1 MPQNH
6 LRPHLGAD
14 HGVNLFSQVIFR
26 VEVKRQKAQVRKNH
40 LTMSAGCAFL
50 VGVEIKQ
57 RLAIWDYAQKNR
69 LTIDEFVTAKASSQ
83 KRLSQRRIKD
93 LLLRLQPKDV
103 LLVSELSRLGR
114 SVGQIIFIV
123 EKLIAKQVRLVAIKE
138 GIDLA
143 GALDLQTKVM
153 ITLFSLFA
161 EIERDLISER
171 TKEGVMAAR
180 AKGKMVGR
188 PKGVLGKLKLDGK
201 EEEIRLLLQK
211 GVSKSAIAKIL
222 AVPDPTLRHFIKTRR
237 LGETG

>member
-1 MPQNH
+1 MRVIAY
-6 LRPHLGAD
+6 LR
-14 HGVNLFSQVIFR
+14 VSTT
-26 VEVKRQKAQVRKNH
+26 RQDLDQ
-40 LTMSAGCAFL
+40 
-50 VGVEIKQ
+50 Q

-83 KRLSQRRIKD
+83 KSMKRRRISD
-93 LLLRLQPKDV
+93 LLTILQPTDV

-114 SVGQIIFIV
+114 SVGQIISIV
-123 EKLIAKQVRLVAIKE
+123 EKLIAKSVRLVAIKE

-143 GALDLQTKVM
+143 GTADLQTKVM
-153 ITLFSLFA
+153 ITLFLREVLPPTRRALFA

-180 AKGKMVGR
+180 AKGKMLGR
-188 PKGVLGKLKLDGK
+188 PKGVLGKSRLDGK

-211 GVSKSAIAKIL
+211 RVSKSAIARIL
-222 AVPDPTLRHFIKTRR
+222 EVPDPTLRHFIKTRQ

>member
-1 MPQNH
+1 M
-6 LRPHLGAD
+6 
-14 HGVNLFSQVIFR
+14 R
-26 VEVKRQKAQVRKNH
+26 VVAYIRVSTARQDLDQ
-40 LTMSAGCAFL
+40 
-50 VGVEIKQ
+50 Q

-69 LTIDEFVTAKASSQ
+69 LTIDEFVTAKVSSQ
-83 KRLSQRRIKD
+83 KSMKRRRISD
-93 LLLRLQPKDV
+93 LLTILQPTDV

-114 SVGQIIFIV
+114 SVGQIISIV
-123 EKLIAKQVRLVAIKE
+123 EKLIAKSVRLVAIKE

-143 GALDLQTKVM
+143 GVADLQTKVM

-180 AKGKMVGR
+180 AKGKILGR
-188 PKGVLGKLKLDGK
+188 PKGVLGKSRLDGK

-211 GVSKSAIAKIL
+211 RVSKSAIARIL
-222 AVPDPTLRHFIKTRR
+222 EVPDPTLRHFIKTRR

>member
-1 MPQNH
+1 MRVIAY
-6 LRPHLGAD
+6 LR
-14 HGVNLFSQVIFR
+14 VSTT
-26 VEVKRQKAQVRKNH
+26 RQDLDQ
-40 LTMSAGCAFL
+40 
-50 VGVEIKQ
+50 Q

-83 KRLSQRRIKD
+83 KSMKRRRISD
-93 LLLRLQPKDV
+93 LLTILQPTDV

-114 SVGQIIFIV
+114 SVGQIISIV
-123 EKLIAKQVRLVAIKE
+123 EKLIAKSVRLVAIKE
-138 GIDLA
+138 GIDLV
-143 GALDLQTKVM
+143 GAADLQWSRRRKTKVM

-180 AKGKMVGR
+180 AKGKILGR
-188 PKGVLGKLKLDGK
+188 PKGVLGKSRLDGK

-211 GVSKSAIAKIL
+211 RVSKSAIARIL
-222 AVPDPTLRHFIKTRR
+222 EVPDPTLRHFIKTRR